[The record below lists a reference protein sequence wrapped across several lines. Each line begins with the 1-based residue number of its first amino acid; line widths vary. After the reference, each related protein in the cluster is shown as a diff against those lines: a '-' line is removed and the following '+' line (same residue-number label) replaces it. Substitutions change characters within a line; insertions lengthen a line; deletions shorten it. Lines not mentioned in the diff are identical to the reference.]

1 MENNSNKW
9 KGNDVSLSEC
19 IENYGMVYKYDGND
33 FNGWIADSVDENNIP
48 STFAPFWMDNDS
60 IDDYFDDEGD
70 EIANMCGTTPEEM
83 DYEWKM
89 DALMSYYPYYEF
101 VSGMYSPL
109 SKNELVELIKKE
121 GWSGN
126 LDM

>member
-9 KGNDVSLSEC
+9 KGNDISLPEC
-19 IENYGMVYKYDGND
+19 IENYGIVYKYDGYE
-33 FNGWIADSVDENNIP
+33 FNGWIADSFDENNIP

-89 DALMSYYPYYEF
+89 DALMSYYGGYEF

>member
-19 IENYGMVYKYDGND
+19 IEEYGMVYTYDGNE

-48 STFAPFWMDNDS
+48 STFAPFGMDNDS

-89 DALMSYYPYYEF
+89 DALMSYYGGYEF
-101 VSGMYSPL
+101 VGAMYTPL
-109 SKNELVELIKKE
+109 SKDELVELIKKE
-121 GWSGN
+121 GWNGEM
-126 LDM
+126 DM

>member
-19 IENYGMVYKYDGND
+19 IENYGMVYKYDGNE

-60 IDDYFDDEGD
+60 IDDYFNDEGD

-89 DALMSYYPYYEF
+89 DALMSYYGSYEF

-109 SKNELVELIKKE
+109 SKNELVNLINKE

>member
-1 MENNSNKW
+1 
-9 KGNDVSLSEC
+9 
-19 IENYGMVYKYDGND
+19 MVYKYDGNE

-89 DALMSYYPYYEF
+89 DALMSYYGRYEF

-121 GWSGN
+121 GWSGK

>member
-19 IENYGMVYKYDGND
+19 IENYGMVYKYDGNE

-48 STFAPFWMDNDS
+48 NTFAPFWMDNDS

-89 DALMSYYPYYEF
+89 DALMSYHGRYEF

>member
-19 IENYGMVYKYDGND
+19 IENYGMVYKYDGNE

-70 EIANMCGTTPEEM
+70 EIVNMCGTTPEEM

-89 DALMSYYPYYEF
+89 DALMSYYGSYEF

>member
-19 IENYGMVYKYDGND
+19 IENYGMVYKYDGNE

-60 IDDYFDDEGD
+60 IDDYFNDEGD

-89 DALMSYYPYYEF
+89 DALMSYYGSYEF

-109 SKNELVELIKKE
+109 SKNELVDLINKE
-121 GWSGN
+121 GWRGN

>member
-19 IENYGMVYKYDGND
+19 IENYGMVYKYDGNE

-89 DALMSYYPYYEF
+89 DALMSYYGRYEF

-109 SKNELVELIKKE
+109 SKNELVNLINKE

>member
-19 IENYGMVYKYDGND
+19 IENYGMVYKYDGNE

-60 IDDYFDDEGD
+60 IDDYFNDEGD

-89 DALMSYYPYYEF
+89 DALMSYYGRYEF

-109 SKNELVELIKKE
+109 SKNELVNLINKE

>member
-19 IENYGMVYKYDGND
+19 IENYGMVYKYDGNE

-89 DALMSYYPYYEF
+89 DALMSYYGSYEF

-109 SKNELVELIKKE
+109 SKNELVNLINKE

>member
-19 IENYGMVYKYDGND
+19 IENYGMVYTYDGND

-89 DALMSYYPYYEF
+89 DALMPYYGRYEF

-109 SKNELVELIKKE
+109 SKNELVNLINKE

>member
-19 IENYGMVYKYDGND
+19 IENYGMVYKYDGNE

-60 IDDYFDDEGD
+60 IDDYFNDEGD

-89 DALMSYYPYYEF
+89 VALMSYYGRFEF

-109 SKNELVELIKKE
+109 SKNELVNLINKE
-121 GWSGN
+121 GWCGN

>member
-1 MENNSNKW
+1 MKNNGNKW
-9 KGNDVSLSEC
+9 KGNDISLSEC
-19 IENYGMVYKYDGND
+19 IEIYGMVDTYDGNE
-33 FNGWIADSVDENNIP
+33 FNGWSADEIDKDGNIT
-48 STFAPFWMDNDS
+48 TFAPFWMDNNS
-60 IDDYFDDEGD
+60 IGDYFDKEGD

-89 DALMSYYPYYEF
+89 DALMSYYGSYEF

-109 SKNELVELIKKE
+109 SKNELVELIKNE

>member
-19 IENYGMVYKYDGND
+19 IENYGMVYKYDGNE

-48 STFAPFWMDNDS
+48 STFAPFWMDNNS

-89 DALMSYYPYYEF
+89 DALMSYYGRYEF

-109 SKNELVELIKKE
+109 SKNELVNLINKE

>member
-19 IENYGMVYKYDGND
+19 IENYGMVYKYDGNE

-89 DALMSYYPYYEF
+89 DALMSYYGSYEF
-101 VSGMYSPL
+101 ENGMYYQL
-109 SKNELVELIKKE
+109 SKDELVELIKKD
-121 GWSGN
+121 GWRGI

>member
-19 IENYGMVYKYDGND
+19 IENYGMVYKYDGNE

-89 DALMSYYPYYEF
+89 DALMSYYGCYEF

-109 SKNELVELIKKE
+109 SKNELVNLINKE

>member
-19 IENYGMVYKYDGND
+19 IENYGMVDKYDGNE

-89 DALMSYYPYYEF
+89 DALMSYYGRYEF

-109 SKNELVELIKKE
+109 SKNELVNLINKE

>member
-19 IENYGMVYKYDGND
+19 IDNYGMVYTYDGND

-89 DALMSYYPYYEF
+89 DALMSYYGSYEF
-101 VSGMYSPL
+101 VNGMYSPL

-121 GWSGN
+121 GWRGN

>member
-19 IENYGMVYKYDGND
+19 IENYGMVYKYDGNE

-89 DALMSYYPYYEF
+89 DALMSYYGCYEF

-109 SKNELVELIKKE
+109 SKNELVDLINKE

>member
-19 IENYGMVYKYDGND
+19 IENYGMVYKYDGNE

-89 DALMSYYPYYEF
+89 DALMSYYGRYEF
-101 VSGMYSPL
+101 ISGMYSPL
-109 SKNELVELIKKE
+109 SKNELVDLINKE

>member
-19 IENYGMVYKYDGND
+19 IENYRMVYKYDGNE

-89 DALMSYYPYYEF
+89 DALMSYYGRYEF
-101 VSGMYSPL
+101 VIGMYPPL
-109 SKNELVELIKKE
+109 SKNELVNLINKE

>member
-19 IENYGMVYKYDGND
+19 IENYGMVYKYDGNE

-60 IDDYFDDEGD
+60 IDDYFDDEGN

-89 DALMSYYPYYEF
+89 DALMSYYGRYEF

-109 SKNELVELIKKE
+109 SKNELVNLINKE

>member
-1 MENNSNKW
+1 MENNSSKW

-19 IENYGMVYKYDGND
+19 IENYGMVYKYDGNE

-48 STFAPFWMDNDS
+48 STFAPFWMDNNS

-89 DALMSYYPYYEF
+89 DALMSYYGRDEF

-109 SKNELVELIKKE
+109 SKNELVDLINKE

>member
-19 IENYGMVYKYDGND
+19 IENYGMVYKYDGNE

-89 DALMSYYPYYEF
+89 DALMSYYGRYEF

-109 SKNELVELIKKE
+109 SKNELVDLINKE
-121 GWSGN
+121 WWSVN

>member
-19 IENYGMVYKYDGND
+19 IEDYGMVYKYDGNE

-70 EIANMCGTTPEEM
+70 EIANMCGTTPEGM

-89 DALMSYYPYYEF
+89 DALMSYYGRYEF

-109 SKNELVELIKKE
+109 SKNELVNLINKE

>member
-1 MENNSNKW
+1 MEENKLKW
-9 KGNDVSLSEC
+9 KGYDASLSEC
-19 IENYGMVYKYDGND
+19 IENYGMVYTYDGND
-33 FNGWIADSVDENNIP
+33 FNGWIADGVDKDGNIT
-48 STFAPFWMDNDS
+48 TFAPFWMDNNS

-89 DALMSYYPYYEF
+89 DALMSYYGGYEF
-101 VSGMYSPL
+101 VGAMYTPL
-109 SKNELVELIKKE
+109 SKDELVDLIKKD
-121 GWSGN
+121 GWRGI